1 MNILGVNVSNNGAVC
16 VLKDGDLDLYLES
29 ERITRKKMD
38 CQVKATLDYIDDEID
53 VVALV
58 DAHWSAPDKK
68 MMSARDIAAIKR
80 AYPDAK
86 RIDFRDRHHLTHAAC
101 GFYRSDFEE
110 AAVIV
115 VDSNGSDRSDGSDKM
130 NPMMETETIM
140 HCKTG
145 RRFHWK
151 AVHKKYWDKDD
162 RGIGKLFEEVSLHC
176 GFGADDAG
184 KVMGL
189 SAYGNQM
196 VDLYELKDNV
206 SKEDSAYTIQ
216 TMWEQRAEELVNI
229 AVKKTK
235 CKNIVLVGGCFL
247 NCVVNYR
254 LVKEFP
260 DLNFYAEPI
269 AHDGGTSIG
278 AAYLVHHN
286 PKVKDY

>member
-1 MNILGVNVSNNGAVC
+1 MNVLGVNISNNGSICLV
-16 VLKDGDLDLYLES
+16 KDGKLDLYIES
-29 ERITRKKMD
+29 ERITRKKYD
-38 CQVKATLDYIDDEID
+38 CVIKDALQHINED
-53 VVALV
+53 VDAVALA
-58 DAHWSAPDKK
+58 DAHWVVPEKK
-68 MMSARDIAAIKR
+68 MLTARDIATIKR
-80 AYPDAK
+80 LFPEAK
-86 RIDFRDRHHLTHAAC
+86 KLDYRDKHHLTHVSC
-101 GFYRSDFEE
+101 GFYHSGFDE

-115 VDSNGSDRSDGSDKM
+115 VDSNGSMVDDA
-130 NPMMETETIM
+130 METETIM

-151 AVHKKYWDKDD
+151 AVHKKYWSEDD
-162 RGIGKLFEEVSLHC
+162 VGIGKLFEEVSTHC
-176 GFGADDAG
+176 GFGPDDAG

-189 SAYGNQM
+189 SAYGSQM
-196 VDLYELKDNV
+196 VDVYNLTDRTP
-206 SKEDSAYTIQ
+206 KEDAAYTVQ

-247 NCVVNYR
+247 NCVVNYK

-260 DLNFYAEPI
+260 ELNFYAEPI

-286 PKVKDY
+286 PKIKNT